1 MKVLLSAPASNDPYH
16 NGGGSSSALTAGS
29 TRSSAT
35 DTTPRTRRTCRRT
48 CGKILR
54 LRTDGGVPADNPTI
68 GGERTRMFAY
78 GIRNSF
84 GFAFDPDTGD
94 LWETE
99 NGPECNDEVNRIVAG
114 ENYGWGPSQSCPD
127 TNNSGPSPR
136 LPLVTYGTTIGI
148 AGRCSAT
155 GAG

>member
-1 MKVLLSAPASNDPYH
+1 
-16 NGGGSSSALTAGS
+16 
-29 TRSSAT
+29 
-35 DTTPRTRRTCRRT
+35 
-48 CGKILR
+48 
-54 LRTDGGVPADNPTI
+54 
-68 GGERTRMFAY
+68 MFAY

-114 ENYGWGPSQSCPD
+114 ANYGWGPSQSCPD

-136 LPLVTYGTTIGI
+136 LPLVTYSTTIGI
-148 AGRCSAT
+148 AGAVFCDGCGLT
-155 GAG
+155 GARGTCSGERAATAAACTEGS